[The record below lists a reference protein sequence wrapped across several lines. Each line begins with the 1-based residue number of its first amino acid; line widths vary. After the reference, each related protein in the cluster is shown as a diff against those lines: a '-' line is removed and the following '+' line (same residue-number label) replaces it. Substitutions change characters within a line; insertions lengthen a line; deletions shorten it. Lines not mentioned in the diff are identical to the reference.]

1 VLRDQ
6 HISVGGWGERTIN
19 TQTPKLRRPSFFLN
33 YPPLSLLLAFSE
45 ITETD
50 PTILIR
56 QPSLLTW
63 WHKIEMGNQHII
75 IWMSKQLCGFKS
87 WEIKVAKGTVVGRRE
102 ELIVSPEID
111 WTWDLH
117 PSHWQDRSSWL
128 L

>member
-1 VLRDQ
+1 VRNDVYPISVDVGRFRLSIVSEAVVLRDQ

-56 QPSLLTW
+56 QPSLLT
-63 WHKIEMGNQHII
+63 
-75 IWMSKQLCGFKS
+75 
-87 WEIKVAKGTVVGRRE
+87 
-102 ELIVSPEID
+102 
-111 WTWDLH
+111 
-117 PSHWQDRSSWL
+117 
-128 L
+128 